1 MTLQIDGVRTYHLY
15 AMRLDLFLIFIMIG
29 EFQGQMATFIYG
41 HFLKSYG
48 LCFYSCFEHLLEDF
62 LRWKLH
68 NFKSAFVGNL
78 EFFIFV
84 S

>member
-1 MTLQIDGVRTYHLY
+1 MTLQIDGVHMYHLY

-48 LCFYSCFEHLLEDF
+48 LCFYSYF
-62 LRWKLH
+62 
-68 NFKSAFVGNL
+68 
-78 EFFIFV
+78 
-84 S
+84 